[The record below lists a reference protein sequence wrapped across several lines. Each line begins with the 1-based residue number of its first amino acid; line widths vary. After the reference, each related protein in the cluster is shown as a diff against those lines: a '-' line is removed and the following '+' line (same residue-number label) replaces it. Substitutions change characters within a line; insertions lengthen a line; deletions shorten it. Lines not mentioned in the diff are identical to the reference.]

1 MESLTDK
8 EFEILFKKYFVPL
21 AAYCTRFVK
30 DTEAAKDIDHKSF
43 MNLWEK
49 RTALPDKKNIPALL
63 YKIAYNLSLNYI
75 RDNKKFFSQEEY
87 PNVEEENSSADEDIQ
102 ASQLEAAIVETIKLM
117 PAKSREV
124 FIMSRYENLS
134 NKSIAEKL
142 EISIKTVEAHITN
155 ALKMLR
161 KKIYGTS

>member
-21 AAYCTRFVK
+21 TAYCTKFLK
-30 DTEAAKDIDHKSF
+30 DTETAKDIVHKSF

-49 RTALPDKKNIPALL
+49 RDSLPDKKNIPALL
-63 YKIAYNLSLNYI
+63 YRIGYNLSLNYI
-75 RDNKKFFSQEEY
+75 RDNKKFNFGDEY
-87 PNVEEENSSADEDIQ
+87 PNVEEENSFADEDIQ
-102 ASQLEAAIVETIKLM
+102 ASELAAAVAQTIREM
-117 PAKSREV
+117 PRKSREV
-124 FIMSRYENLS
+124 FILSRYENLS